1 MRMKLHHTPYVSR
14 RITRDLIS
22 CDFVEVRKDK
32 NSIEAEVERILD
44 ADLEKEFGLDE
55 KVQEIL
61 AAQEEEIEYLN
72 ADRRQLFWMT
82 KKRLANDFGVILN
95 NEDRISDIA
104 HKILDYLW
112 EEDFIHYTCSDNQ
125 IKNVI
130 FASLD
135 DFIKGFEKADS
146 EVMAK
151 LKNYKRKLIP
161 GTEDYD
167 LVYHRLYEE
176 ELTKRGLI

>member
-1 MRMKLHHTPYVSR
+1 MRLKLHQTTYLSR
-14 RITRDLIS
+14 RITRDLIT
-22 CDFVEVRKDK
+22 CDFIEARKDK
-32 NSIEAEVERILD
+32 ASIEEQVERILD
-44 ADLEKEFGLDE
+44 EDILKEQSLDE
-55 KVQEIL
+55 KVEEIL
-61 AAQEEEIEYLN
+61 DSQTEEIEYLN
-72 ADRRQLFWMT
+72 AYRRQLFWMT

-95 NEDRISDIA
+95 NEDRFSDIA

-112 EEDFIHYTCSDNQ
+112 EEDYIHFTCSDNQ

-130 FASLD
+130 FGSLD
-135 DFIKGFEKADS
+135 DFIKGFEKADG
-146 EVMAK
+146 EVLAK

-176 ELTKRGLI
+176 ELIKRGLI

>member
-61 AAQEEEIEYLN
+61 EAQEEEIEYLN

-95 NEDRISDIA
+95 NEDRFSDIA

-112 EEDFIHYTCSDNQ
+112 EED
-125 IKNVI
+125 IK
-130 FASLD
+130 
-135 DFIKGFEKADS
+135 
-146 EVMAK
+146 
-151 LKNYKRKLIP
+151 
-161 GTEDYD
+161 YD
-167 LVYHRLYEE
+167 LVADIREA
-176 ELTKRGLI
+176 R

>member
-1 MRMKLHHTPYVSR
+1 MRLRLHHTTYLAR
-14 RITRDLIS
+14 RIARDLLA

-32 NSIEAEVERILD
+32 NIIEAEIERILD
-44 ADLEKEFGLDE
+44 EDIEQEQALDE
-55 KVQEIL
+55 KVDEIL
-61 AAQEEEIEYLN
+61 DEQEEEIEYLN
-72 ADRRQLFWMT
+72 ANRRQLFWMT

-95 NEDRISDIA
+95 NNDRFSDIS
-104 HKILDYLW
+104 HKVLDYLW
-112 EEDFIHYTCSDNQ
+112 EEDYIHFRCSDNQ

-130 FASLD
+130 FGSMD

-146 EVMAK
+146 EVLAK

-176 ELTKRGLI
+176 ELIKRGLI